1 MYRKIGTVK
10 ENVNKDIFNNASRH
24 FQRNTVP
31 GRWKRVDSME
41 ESAFWSSLRVYSF
54 IMIWITQ
61 EFVPSDT
68 LPTPATPRRV
78 TGPWRVV
85 TSLRPVTSSTPI
97 TTAWSMAFRSLGP
110 GRHWAIVRP
119 GFSHHRHAGWM
130 GLLVT
135 GPGRPARRV
144 CLGSLG
150 RWRGGW
156 VRSLR
161 RVLLPGRPVILGFDG
176 WNLKSLF
183 WCVDFNRV
191 VHLLAFLRCL
201 SCRRLAFPLLLNCSL
216 HCLPR
221 FEQPVLA
228 QITRSV
234 LCAKS
239 QTLNEAALLT
249 LEVVIALSSVVRAT
263 QKLHLRF
270 RGRWCFIAS
279 VVIMNYVCK
288 WSPWVLLFKPTQ
300 SETVCYISCKISCV
314 YVHRMTYLCT
324 HPRTHTHTYI
334 YIYSKYV

>member
-1 MYRKIGTVK
+1 MYRKNGTVK

-54 IMIWITQ
+54 IMLWIPQ
-61 EFVPSDT
+61 EFVPSDL

-110 GRHWAIVRP
+110 GRHWATVGP
-119 GFSHHRHAGWM
+119 GFSHHRHAEWK

-135 GPGRPARRV
+135 GPGRPA
-144 CLGSLG
+144 G
-150 RWRGGW
+150 R

-176 WNLKSLF
+176 WNLKPPF

-216 HCLPR
+216 QCLPR

-239 QTLNEAALLT
+239 QTLIEAALLT
-249 LEVVIALSSVVRAT
+249 LEVVIAPSSIVRAT
-263 QKLHLRF
+263 KKLHLRF
-270 RGRWCFIAS
+270 RGRWPIT
-279 VVIMNYVCK
+279 
-288 WSPWVLLFKPTQ
+288 WLRHLVLLSTENGWSLKT
-300 SETVCYISCKISCV
+300 E
-314 YVHRMTYLCT
+314 
-324 HPRTHTHTYI
+324 
-334 YIYSKYV
+334 